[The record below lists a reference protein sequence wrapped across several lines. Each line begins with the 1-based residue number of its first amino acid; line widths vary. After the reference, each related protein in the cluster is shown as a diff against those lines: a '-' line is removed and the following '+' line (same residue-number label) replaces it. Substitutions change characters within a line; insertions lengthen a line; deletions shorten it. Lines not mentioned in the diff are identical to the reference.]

1 MNNKFFDLSKEKQD
15 RMINGAL
22 QIYGCNGYKH
32 ASTDDMVKAVGV
44 SKGLWFHYFENKIG
58 LYSFVYD
65 YSVKYMLMELTSL
78 IADKEKDYYEI
89 VKQIV
94 FTTMRVMKSYPYFP
108 LFLKSAMQEQDAE
121 AIEATK
127 ESRDKFLAKLDSLL
141 KNAQMDAVMERAE
154 RQQMRSLVRY
164 AISGILDDHYGKQD
178 LNTDKIYEEIISYVT
193 LLRTFSRKNHEILLE
208 NDEAV

>member
-65 YSVKYMLMELTSL
+65 YCVKYMIMELSTL
-78 IADKEKDYYEI
+78 VDEKERDYYEI
-89 VKQIV
+89 VKQIS
-94 FTTMRVMKSYPYFP
+94 FTFMRVMKSYPYYP
-108 LFLKSAMQEQDAE
+108 IFLKRSMREDDLE
-121 AIEATK
+121 ALEATK
-127 ESRDKFLAKLDSLL
+127 ESRDRLQNKLDSLL
-141 KNAQMDAVMERAE
+141 KNAQLDAVMDRSE
-154 RQQMRSLVRY
+154 RQQMRALVRY
-164 AISGILDDHYGKQD
+164 TIIGIIEDHYGSQD
-178 LNTDKIYEEIISYVT
+178 LNTDKMYEEIVSYVT
-193 LLRTFSRKNHEILLE
+193 MLRTLSQKNHEILLE
-208 NDEAV
+208 NNAC